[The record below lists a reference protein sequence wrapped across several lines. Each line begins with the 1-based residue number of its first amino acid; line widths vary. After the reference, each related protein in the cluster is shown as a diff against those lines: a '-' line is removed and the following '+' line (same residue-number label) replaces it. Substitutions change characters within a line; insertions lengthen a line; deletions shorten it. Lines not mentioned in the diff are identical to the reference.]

1 MLLENIIKMIKL
13 FGTPVTKLQQDVARM
28 MNVVLH
34 SKTHICREALWQDH
48 RKYLL
53 DGRKD

>member
-34 SKTHICREALWQDH
+34 SKTNICREAW
-48 RKYLL
+48 
-53 DGRKD
+53 

>member
-1 MLLENIIKMIKL
+1 MQIENIRKMTIKL

-34 SKTHICREALWQDH
+34 SKTNICREAL
-48 RKYLL
+48 
-53 DGRKD
+53 